1 MDEVVELA
9 KTLKQEIDKL
19 PEMQEYL
26 RLKSLLEKDEE
37 LATMRSE
44 IARLQNEGKTK
55 EKENLL
61 AIYNSHPLVNNFYIA
76 KEEVTNLLSSIS
88 QILQ

>member
-1 MDEVVELA
+1 MDEIIELA
-9 KTLKQEIDKL
+9 KSLKQEIDKL
-19 PEMQEYL
+19 PEMKEYL
-26 RLKSLLEKDEE
+26 RLKELLEKDQE
-37 LATMRSE
+37 LKRMRTE

-61 AIYNSHPLVNNFYIA
+61 ALYNSHPLVNNFSIA

>member
-37 LATMRSE
+37 LATMRGE
-44 IARLQNEGKTK
+44 IARLQNKGKIK

>member
-26 RLKSLLEKDEE
+26 HLKTLLEKDEQ
-37 LATMRSE
+37 LATMRGE

>member
-37 LATMRSE
+37 LATMRGE

-76 KEEVTNLLSSIS
+76 KEEITNLLSSIS

>member
-26 RLKSLLEKDEE
+26 RLKTLLEKDEE
-37 LATMRSE
+37 LATMRGE

>member
-26 RLKSLLEKDEE
+26 RLKTLLEKDEE
-37 LATMRSE
+37 LATMRGE

-76 KEEVTNLLSSIS
+76 KEEATNLLSSIS